1 MAAYITLNTDMK
13 RASGGNVRLM
23 LWTTGLGMSN
33 KVFAIE
39 VLPRSADPNTA
50 RYRFSHICS
59 VSELVELPD
68 YDNGDTPYFR
78 TDAVDFLLEHASQVT
93 PILKHMR
100 ADIKRLMTDYN
111 VLHEHDEDGILQ
123 TCPSALMRGLWN
135 DSTTYLKGS
144 FVIYNNSMWRC
155 IKESKGHIPS
165 IGSAY
170 WERVL
175 TSGNGSGGIT
185 LIRLNISDKNGV
197 LVLPDSASFVIIR
210 NYIDS
215 GYHVELSYLG
225 GIYTLSIK
233 SDDHFVFTQT
243 DGSKIRSLR
252 VNVDSTVEEQGVF
265 EGFVVKTTTE
275 MPEATEDLAGMALIY
290 VGATTAAFKK
300 GHLYLCD
307 RIDDTYTWEDIT
319 PQPKENTDVVLPDNV
334 MTYPDIAGQPNQVL
348 GIDENGKTAWLNV
361 ADVANGG
368 TYWQESI

>member
-1 MAAYITLNTDMK
+1 M
-13 RASGGNVRLM
+13 
-23 LWTTGLGMSN
+23 
-33 KVFAIE
+33 
-39 VLPRSADPNTA
+39 
-50 RYRFSHICS
+50 
-59 VSELVELPD
+59 
-68 YDNGDTPYFR
+68 
-78 TDAVDFLLEHASQVT
+78 
-93 PILKHMR
+93 
-100 ADIKRLMTDYN
+100 
-111 VLHEHDEDGILQ
+111 
-123 TCPSALMRGLWN
+123 
-135 DSTTYLKGS
+135 
-144 FVIYNNSMWRC
+144 
-155 IKESKGHIPS
+155 
-165 IGSAY
+165 
-170 WERVL
+170 
-175 TSGNGSGGIT
+175 
-185 LIRLNISDKNGV
+185 